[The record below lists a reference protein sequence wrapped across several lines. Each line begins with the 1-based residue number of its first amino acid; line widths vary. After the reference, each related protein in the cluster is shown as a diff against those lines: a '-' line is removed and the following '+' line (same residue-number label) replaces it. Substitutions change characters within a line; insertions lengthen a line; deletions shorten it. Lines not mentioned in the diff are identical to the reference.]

1 MKNSSPENKEEKMNS
16 HQNRCPIVM
25 PSIVKYN
32 ATFFVAWR
40 YHHTGNWIEV
50 FDANFVLRA
59 IPRDGVTHVK
69 NLHWKWM
76 TVNGKQQKFTLL
88 PSGKVLSL
96 HAGKVV
102 EDAALLRA
110 FKGESSRPAP
120 PPVTDADFRPHKKE
134 LCYGKVKTRDEIPAP
149 TDKDF
154 RDRSRPVTEKK
165 AGRDVPPPSDAD
177 FRPRKGI

>member
-1 MKNSSPENKEEKMNS
+1 MNS
-16 HQNRCPIVM
+16 HEARCPIVM

-88 PSGKVLSL
+88 PSGKVLNL

-110 FKGESSRPAP
+110 FKGESSQPAP

>member
-1 MKNSSPENKEEKMNS
+1 MSNPNPKEEKMS
-16 HQNRCPIVM
+16 GHEVRCPIVM

-32 ATFFVAWR
+32 AMFFIAWR

-50 FDANFVLRA
+50 YDQNFVLRA
-59 IPRDGVTHVK
+59 IPRDNVTWVK
-69 NLHWKWM
+69 SLHWKWM
-76 TVNGKQQKFTLL
+76 TVAGKEQKLALL
-88 PSGKVLSL
+88 PSGKVLNL
-96 HAGKVV
+96 HAGKIV

-110 FKGESSRPAP
+110 FKGESNRPVP
-120 PPVTDADFRPHKKE
+120 PPVTDADFRPNKKE
-134 LCYGKVKTRDEIPAP
+134 LVYGGKTKTREEIPAP

-177 FRPRKGI
+177 FRPRKGM